1 MCSDQM
7 ILWKSKLLYMKGKT
21 SRDDRL
27 QVRTLGH
34 RRHKN
39 PGRKQCLRSLGN
51 LGSQVKGD
59 PEAQRLG
66 VPEQVKQPSESR
78 FGE

>member
-1 MCSDQM
+1 M
-7 ILWKSKLLYMKGKT
+7 ILWKSKMLYMKGQR

-27 QVRTLGH
+27 EGRTSDS
-34 RRHKN
+34 RTR
-39 PGRKQCLRSLGN
+39 PREKQCLGNLRN

-66 VPEQVKQPSESR
+66 VPEQVMQPST